1 MNASTLPNPGLK
13 TGWTSCFW
21 LMYPFCTMS
30 SYPEALLHAG
40 LRPSMVRRPF
50 LGSFPLRTV
59 LCAVLMLVAGCA
71 GHGAT
76 RICAADARNVSG
88 APLYNGHIAHEPT
101 GKFFSVG
108 TLLPGRS
115 FFLDFRERELKA
127 ETAVLSWSDVW
138 GQPHTER
145 LDMRGIGPA
154 DPAQPLRIVYVI
166 GEGAGVEVRPCLA
179 APGIPP
185 R

>member
-1 MNASTLPNPGLK
+1 MK
-13 TGWTSCFW
+13 KGWTLCFW
-21 LMYPFCTMS
+21 LTYPFRTMS
-30 SYPEALLHAG
+30 SCLEPHIPAG
-40 LRPSMVRRPF
+40 LNPSVTRQPF
-50 LGSFPLRTV
+50 LRSFSLRTTV
-59 LCAVLMLVAGCA
+59 VCAVLMLVAGCA
-71 GHGAT
+71 GRHAT
-76 RICAADARNVSG
+76 LICAADARNVSG
-88 APLYNGHIAHEPT
+88 ATLYNVHIAHEPT